1 MTISISFLCFL
12 IKIFEFL
19 FSTQKNF
26 QFWDISLFYLLSF
39 LFFSSSL
46 WDKVKQIKAKQ
57 SKEMIHV
64 CFILVVSFFLCIF
77 LLCFCFAL
85 LLLWFI
91 SYFFS
96 SSFFFP
102 TSFLRSFPFF
112 FASPKGGRRANQR
125 EARAGKKRGDKKSAG
140 KKSGGKKRRKN
151 DNKPDGNNLTLGW
164 KRKNTF

>member
-57 SKEMIHV
+57 SKAKAKQENAEKRGYNKDKTYMYH
-64 CFILVVSFFLCIF
+64 FFA
-77 LLCFCFAL
+77 LLCFCFDL
-85 LLLWFI
+85 FLTFFLPL
-91 SYFFS
+91 FFS
-96 SSFFFP
+96 RLFFFVLSP
-102 TSFLRSFPFF
+102 SSSHP
-112 FASPKGGRRANQR
+112 PKGEEERTKGRRGQVKRGVTKRVRAK
-125 EARAGKKRGDKKSAG
+125 RAGAKREEKMAI
-140 KKSGGKKRRKN
+140 N
-151 DNKPDGNNLTLGW
+151 QMEIT
-164 KRKNTF
+164 